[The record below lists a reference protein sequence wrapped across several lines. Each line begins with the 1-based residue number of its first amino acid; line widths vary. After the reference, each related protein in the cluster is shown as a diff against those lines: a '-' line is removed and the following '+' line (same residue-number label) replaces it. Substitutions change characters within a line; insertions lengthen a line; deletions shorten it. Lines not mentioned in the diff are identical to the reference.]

1 MPRLRE
7 DEMQRPA
14 FFAAFSLKSHRGST
28 ARGRLEPAIAVL
40 VALWLAGVATAQ
52 VTSLYYREVPRD
64 GRIYVFN
71 TPERYKAFTAT
82 GEMGTAITLIGRG
95 PHGETVVAENETAVD
110 LFLFKHDLPAYDRPS
125 PKPAAP
131 ATPTPPIHPQA
142 KVGGTAYLAYQNG
155 TAAGVGYSRFV
166 VKRAYINVDARLAS
180 FLAARITP
188 DVSQDPLTGQYTY
201 RLKYAY
207 GVFSTP
213 EIGFITGPYVEFG
226 MVHTPWID
234 FEEKVDNYRMQD
246 TLFFE
251 RVGLAYSS
259 DLGVMVGG
267 LFGSEM
273 PEDYQKTVS
282 SAYPGRYGSFAIG
295 AYNGGGYA
303 AAERN
308 TNKGIEWRLTI
319 RPLPDVAP
327 GLQLSY
333 FGIVGDGNTPAAP
346 HVTLN
351 SGSLTFESRYANAV
365 ATYVKGT
372 GNLAG
377 TAIGSGG
384 EPLPYQGWS
393 GFAEA
398 KLSPRWSVIA
408 RWDKFTA
415 DTGAADT
422 TNASR
427 VLGGVAFHIGRGNDL
442 LLDYDE
448 ISFSSPARPK
458 DTRTQLTLQLKF

>member
-1 MPRLRE
+1 MKYATSHPCGTVKARALLLW
-7 DEMQRPA
+7 
-14 FFAAFSLKSHRGST
+14 AA
-28 ARGRLEPAIAVL
+28 AL
-40 VALWLAGVATAQ
+40 VILLAAATPATAQ
-52 VTSLYYREVPRD
+52 IGSLYYREAEKD

-71 TPERYKAFTAT
+71 TPERYKAFAVT
-82 GEMGTAITLIGRG
+82 GEIGTAITLIGRG

-110 LFLFKHDLPAYDRPS
+110 LFLFKHELPAYDRPS
-125 PKPAAP
+125 PKREAP
-131 ATPTPPIHPQA
+131 ATPSSEAYPQV

-155 TAAGVGYSRFV
+155 TAAGAGYSRFV
-166 VKRAYINVDARLAS
+166 VKRAYINVDARLAT

-207 GVFSTP
+207 GVFSTS
-213 EIGFITGPYVEFG
+213 ELAFITRPYVEFG
-226 MVHTPWID
+226 MAHTPWID

-267 LFGSEM
+267 LFGGEM
-273 PEDYQKTVS
+273 PEEYQKTVS
-282 SAYPGRYGSFAIG
+282 SSYPGRYGSFAIG

-308 TNKGIEWRLTI
+308 RNKGIEWRLTI
-319 RPLPDVAP
+319 RPLPETVP

-333 FGIVGDGNTPAAP
+333 FGINGDGNTPAAP

-351 SGSLTFESRYANAV
+351 SGSLTFESRWANAV
-365 ATYVKGT
+365 GTYVSGT

-377 TAIGSGG
+377 TAIGSDGR
-384 EPLPYQGWS
+384 PLPYQAWS

-408 RWDKFTA
+408 RWDDFTS
-415 DTGAADT
+415 DTGEGEAT
-422 TNASR
+422 GASR
-427 VLGGVAFHIGRGNDL
+427 VLGGVAYHIGRGNDL

-448 ISFSSPARPK
+448 ISFSDPAKPK